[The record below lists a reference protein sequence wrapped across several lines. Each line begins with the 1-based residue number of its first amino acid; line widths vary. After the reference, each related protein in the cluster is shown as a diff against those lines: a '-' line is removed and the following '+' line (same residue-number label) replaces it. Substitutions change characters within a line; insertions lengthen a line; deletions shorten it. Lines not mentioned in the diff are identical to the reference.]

1 MERRLN
7 MVKKEKPYNQALF
20 NLSEQDR
27 LELDLEDQSQ
37 NEKAEVIDK
46 VYKKLDEKNKKV
58 KKNNV

>member
-1 MERRLN
+1 

-27 LELDLEDQSQ
+27 LELDIEDQSQ
-37 NEKAEVIDK
+37 NEKAEVIDR
-46 VYKKLDEKNKKV
+46 VYKKLDEKNKKD

>member
-1 MERRLN
+1 

-46 VYKKLDEKNKKV
+46 VYKKLDENNKKV
-58 KKNNV
+58 KKITFN

>member
-1 MERRLN
+1 MN

>member
-37 NEKAEVIDK
+37 NEKAEVIDR
-46 VYKKLDEKNKKV
+46 VYKKLDEKNKKD